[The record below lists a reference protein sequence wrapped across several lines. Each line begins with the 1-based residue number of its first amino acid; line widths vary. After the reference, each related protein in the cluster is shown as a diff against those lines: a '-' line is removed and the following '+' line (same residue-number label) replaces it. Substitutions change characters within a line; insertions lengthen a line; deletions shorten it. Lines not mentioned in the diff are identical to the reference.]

1 MIRNNQPISSTDFN
15 KGLVTRDDMLTTNF
29 DQSPNVMDIKWYFDG
44 SVGKRYGSSTT
55 NSVVITSGG
64 APASFQINSTGTLLN
79 NLAHYWK
86 FDEASGIR
94 YDSVGT
100 NNLTQFNDQP
110 INSITGIVNN
120 AADSN
125 FTGALSS
132 YLIGSANTVLSG
144 TGNWAIS
151 FWYYADQDAGGSA
164 EYMVRK
170 SNGNFPNSEWEIFNQ
185 GAGVPFTMT
194 LYNTGGTT
202 TSLSATNGSN
212 MTVGQW
218 MNLVAWK
225 SDGSHI
231 GLSVNNVITTAAYA
245 RAGTQNSSVLKFMES
260 VANSSYR
267 VDEVGFWDRILTSGE
282 RTDIYGGGTGNT
294 YTATQTSRDSWAS
307 FDFGASNL
315 RWLTVAM
322 GTGIMASSNRG
333 TTWVTVGSTRTST
346 WQYFSRSKNVLIATS
361 DAYDVPLYWAG
372 SAGTFA
378 IALANGTGPLVKYS
392 NNYSGF
398 LFLLNSSTNKLS
410 VDYVDENLQLTQA
423 TSTFTIPSSLDDEI
437 TGSFVLNKFM
447 YIHTRYTIY
456 LVQFVGG
463 NPDFN
468 FYKVRDFGYVP
479 RTVKIIYLDGQQVA
493 QGLDWDNRLRVF
505 DGSND
510 LINSTP
516 VENDNGYCEFAMQKV
531 SHAGSGLIVS
541 YSEYDTEQQE
551 YRIGLAIGAQSTQT
565 THHLVLNTRTKAMY
579 PYANQSFN
587 TMVMAESNRT
597 RALMAFDHS
606 GFCHILNSG
615 NLDGGTFPINEQYDS
630 PLIFTKTPT
639 SVSKSHEIDL
649 FFKKDSCGLVQY
661 QDRADLSN
669 VFSKQNPLIELTST
683 ESNILL
689 RRTEDVPSVQNIY
702 QFRLTSSG
710 NQTNAANPW
719 KLVRVDYLQQ
729 SLGLGKGGA
738 S

>member
-1 MIRNNQPISSTDFN
+1 
-15 KGLVTRDDMLTTNF
+15 
-29 DQSPNVMDIKWYFDG
+29 MDIKWWFDG

-55 NSVVITSGG
+55 NSIAITSGG
-64 APASFQINSTGTLLN
+64 APASFQVNSTGTLLN
-79 NLAHYWK
+79 NLSHYWK
-86 FDEASGIR
+86 FDEASGTR
-94 YDSVGT
+94 FDSVGS
-100 NNLTQFNDQP
+100 NNLTQFNDQA

-120 AADSN
+120 AAVSSY
-125 FTGALSS
+125 TGALSS
-132 YLIGSANTVLSG
+132 YLVGSADTVVSG
-144 TGNWAIS
+144 TANWTIS
-151 FWYYADQDAGGSA
+151 FWYYANQRTGGTT

-170 SNGNFPNSEWEIFNQ
+170 SNGNFPASEWEIYNQ
-185 GAGVPFTMT
+185 GVGISFGMT
-194 LYNTGGTT
+194 LYNTGGST
-202 TSLSATNGSN
+202 TSISAGNGSN

-218 MNLVAWK
+218 FNLIAWK

-245 RAGTQNSSVLKFMES
+245 RAGTQNNSLFKVLEAVS
-260 VANSSYR
+260 NNSIYR
-267 VDEVGFWDRILTSGE
+267 IDEVGFWNRILTVGE

-294 YTATQTSRDSWAS
+294 YTATQNSKDSWAS
-307 FDFGASNL
+307 FDFGASSL

-322 GTGIMASSNRG
+322 GSGILASSNRG
-333 TTWVTVGSTRTST
+333 TTWVNIASTRTAT
-346 WQYFSRSKNVLIATS
+346 WQSFSRSKNVLIATS
-361 DAYDVPLYWAG
+361 DGYDTPLYWAG

-410 VDYVDENLQLTQA
+410 VDYVDENLQLTAA
-423 TSTFTIPSSLDDEI
+423 TSSFNIPSSLDDEI
-437 TGSFVLNKFM
+437 TGSFILNKFF

-468 FYKVRDFGYVP
+468 FYKVRDYGYVP
-479 RTVKIIYLDGQQVA
+479 RTVKITYLKGQQVA
-493 QGLDWDNRLRVF
+493 TGLDWDNRLRVF

-510 LINSTP
+510 TIISDP
-516 VENDNGYCEFAMQKV
+516 VENDNGYCEFATSKI

-541 YSEYDTEQQE
+541 YAEYDTEQQE
-551 YRIGLAIGAQSTQT
+551 YRLGVAIGAQSTQT
-565 THHLVLNTRTKAMY
+565 THHLVLNTRTMSMY
-579 PYANQSFN
+579 PYSNQSFN

-615 NLDGGTFPINEQYDS
+615 NLDGGAFPINEQYDS

-639 SVSKSHEIDL
+639 QVSKSHEIDL
-649 FFKKDSCGLVQY
+649 FFKKNSAGTIYY
-661 QDRADLSN
+661 QDRTEFSN
-669 VFSKQNPLIELTST
+669 MFSKQNPLIELKST

-710 NQTNAANPW
+710 NTTNAANPW

-729 SLGLGKGGA
+729 NLGLGKGGGN
-738 S
+738 